1 MNPYPLVA
9 ASRQKVQSWLMACDG
24 HYNSLIQHHFWKHI
38 GSGGCL
44 PMRKA
49 AVIVILLLV
58 AWLGYVA
65 WPITTLA
72 TLARAVEAGDITTA
86 MRHVDLR
93 AVRQS
98 ITDQVVDDYLKLTG
112 KTVSPLLRGAFTGVG
127 SFADP
132 LVGRIAAPQGI
143 IEFLRDGWPTTV
155 LPERPAGVAGLSTA
169 ALGNAWQV
177 FAAAEYGI
185 RRFEI
190 EVPPS
195 LPRERR
201 FVLEFRLLQWRWQL
215 TGVRMPGHLRTRL
228 AEELDKLLKR

>member
-1 MNPYPLVA
+1 
-9 ASRQKVQSWLMACDG
+9 
-24 HYNSLIQHHFWKHI
+24 
-38 GSGGCL
+38 
-44 PMRKA
+44 MRKA
-49 AVIVILLLV
+49 AVVFILLFV

-72 TLARAVEAGDITTA
+72 TLARAVEAGDIATA

-98 ITDQVVDDYLKLTG
+98 LTDQVVDAYLKLTG
-112 KTVSPLLRGAFTGVG
+112 KTLSPLLRGAVTGAG

-132 LVGRIAAPQGI
+132 IVGRIAAPEGI
-143 IEFLRDGWPTTV
+143 VEFLRDGWPSTV
-155 LPERPAGVAGLSTA
+155 LPERPAGVSGLSSA
-169 ALGNAWQV
+169 AIGNAWQI
-177 FAAAEYGI
+177 FASAEYGI

-201 FVLEFRLLQWRWQL
+201 FVLEFRLIQWRWQL
-215 TGVRMPGHLRTRL
+215 TGVRMPQRLTIRL
-228 AEELDKLLKR
+228 AEELNKLLKR